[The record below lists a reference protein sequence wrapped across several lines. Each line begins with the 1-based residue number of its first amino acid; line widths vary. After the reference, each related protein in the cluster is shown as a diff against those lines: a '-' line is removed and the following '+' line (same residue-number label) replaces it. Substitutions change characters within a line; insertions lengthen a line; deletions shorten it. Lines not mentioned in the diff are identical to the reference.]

1 MNLKKIK
8 LALITNL
15 INNSDVKYPLS
26 QVKRMMKEFAEEV
39 GTFLSIDLLNQLKLN
54 RDLQQE
60 NFELK
65 YENLTVNLQLVRN
78 TRTNATIIKDFRVK

>member
-8 LALITNL
+8 LAIITNL
-15 INNSDVKYPLS
+15 INHADVKYPLS
-26 QVKRMMKEFAEEV
+26 QVKKLMKEFAEEV
-39 GTFLSIDLLNQLKLN
+39 GTFLSIDLLSQLRLSN
-54 RDLQQE
+54 VLEQE

-78 TRTNATIIKDFRVK
+78 TKTNATIIKDFIVK

>member
-15 INNSDVKYPLS
+15 INNSEVKYPLS

-54 RDLQQE
+54 RDLEQE

-78 TRTNATIIKDFRVK
+78 TRTNATIIKDFIVK

>member
-1 MNLKKIK
+1 MDLKKIK

-15 INNSDVKYPLS
+15 INNEDIKYPLS
-26 QVKRMMKEFAEEV
+26 QVKKLMKEFAEDV
-39 GTFLSIDLLNQLKLN
+39 GTFLSIDLLGQLKLN
-54 RDLQQE
+54 RVLEQE

-78 TRTNATIIKDFRVK
+78 RKTNATIIKDFIVK